1 MFVGILLI
9 LVGGFFLL
17 RSLDIIPYWYDWSD
31 LWPLLIVGVG
41 LAMVVDATCRRSKR
55 RSVEKAD

>member
-17 RSLDIIPYWYDWSD
+17 RTLDIIPFWYGWQE
-31 LWPLLIVGVG
+31 LWPIAIIAVG
-41 LAMVVDATCRRSKR
+41 LAMVTDATFRRSR
-55 RSVEKAD
+55 RRKEN